1 MNNLNNLSEQL
12 LLAVKNEEAHDSV
25 LTTLAA
31 YDATEIEKQLHNDR
45 CKNAF
50 WINIYNSFFQIL
62 RKHRHLGPPKI
73 YTAKEMIIAG
83 HRISLDDIEH
93 GVLRRYRYKY
103 SLGYFSNPFASA
115 LIKKWAVSKIDFRIH
130 FALNCGAKSC
140 PPIAFYNVDQLE
152 EQLKLST
159 KSFLEDETQINEQQK
174 KAHVSKLFLW
184 FLNDFGGKK
193 GIREIISSYLDQD
206 LSNYKL
212 VYKPYSWDEHLDNY
226 AQNRF

>member
-1 MNNLNNLSEQL
+1 MYQKLIFILIQIFLITSFFE
-12 LLAVKNEEAHDSV
+12 
-25 LTTLAA
+25 TP
-31 YDATEIEKQLHNDR
+31 EKE
-45 CKNAF
+45 
-50 WINIYNSFFQIL
+50 NSFK
-62 RKHRHLGPPKI
+62 R
-73 YTAKEMIIAG
+73 T
-83 HRISLDDIEH
+83 
-93 GVLRRYRYKY
+93 
-103 SLGYFSNPFASA
+103 
-115 LIKKWAVSKIDFRIH
+115 
-130 FALNCGAKSC
+130 
-140 PPIAFYNVDQLE
+140 IAFYNVDQLE

-159 KSFLEDETQINEQQK
+159 KSFLEDETQINAQQK